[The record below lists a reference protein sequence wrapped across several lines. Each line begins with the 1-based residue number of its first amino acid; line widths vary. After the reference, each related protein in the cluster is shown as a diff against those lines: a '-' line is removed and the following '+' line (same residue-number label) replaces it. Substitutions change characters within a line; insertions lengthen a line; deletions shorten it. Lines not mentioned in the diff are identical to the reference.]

1 MTTIK
6 KRMSL
11 SLTEEDMR
19 ILNLIQDKT
28 KENINATFRK
38 ALFFYYL
45 SNFKEDKK

>member
-6 KRMSL
+6 KRL
-11 SLTEEDMR
+11 SVSMTEEDLR
-19 ILNLIQDKT
+19 ILTLIQEKT

-45 SNFKEDKK
+45 SQVKDAK